1 MKKLL
6 TITTAAA
13 LLAIPG
19 TLQANII
26 TFSNLP
32 GPTDAAYSGSTEGIF
47 TITPTGGSWL
57 QGLIYGN
64 PLPSIYAG
72 PIGGPTNSTIQIT
85 DLGST
90 FRFSSL
96 DYSSNNGAGTFEIQ
110 GFLGASML
118 FDQIGSLNASLPPSF
133 GFTTLLGSNSGILV
147 DRLTIEVLPGAGTTS
162 INLDNIVVSA
172 VPEGG
177 ATLPLL
183 AIGLAGV
190 FFWRKAR
197 IISVR

>member
-6 TITTAAA
+6 TITTAAV

-19 TLQANII
+19 ALQADTI

-32 GPTDAAYSGSTEGIF
+32 GPTDATYSGSTEGAF
-47 TITPTGGSWL
+47 TVTPTLGLWF

-90 FRFSSL
+90 FRFVSL
-96 DYSSNNGAGTFEIQ
+96 DYSSNNAGGTFEIQ

-133 GFTTLLGSNSGILV
+133 GFTTLLGSNSGISM
-147 DRLTIEVLPGAGTTS
+147 DRLTIEVMPGIGTTS
-162 INLDNIVVSA
+162 INLDNIIVSA
-172 VPEGG
+172 VPEGE
-177 ATLPLL
+177 ASLPLL
-183 AIGLAGV
+183 AIGLAAV
-190 FFWRKAR
+190 FFWRKAQTV
-197 IISVR
+197 SVG

>member
-19 TLQANII
+19 ALQANTI

-32 GPTDAAYSGSTEGIF
+32 GPTDAAYSGSTEGAF
-47 TITPTGGSWL
+47 TVTPTGGSWF
-57 QGLIYGN
+57 QALIYGN

-72 PIGGPTNSTIQIT
+72 PLFAPTNSTIQIT
-85 DLGST
+85 GLGLFT
-90 FRFSSL
+90 FASL
-96 DYSSNNGAGTFEIQ
+96 DYSSNNGASTFEIQ
-110 GFLGASML
+110 GFLGANML

-133 GFTTLLGSNSGILV
+133 GFTNLLGSNSGILV
-147 DRLTIEVLPGAGTTS
+147 DRLTIDVMPGASTSS
-162 INLDNIVVSA
+162 INLDNIAVSG
-172 VPEGG
+172 VPEDG
-177 ATLPLL
+177 ATLLLL

-190 FFWRKAR
+190 FFWHKAR